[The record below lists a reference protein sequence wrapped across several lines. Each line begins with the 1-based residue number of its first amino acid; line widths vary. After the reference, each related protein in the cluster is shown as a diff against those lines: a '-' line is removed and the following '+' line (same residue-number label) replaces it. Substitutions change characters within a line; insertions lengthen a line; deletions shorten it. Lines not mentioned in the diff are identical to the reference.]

1 KHVSAPST
9 TRKKLFLMPNE
20 GRGDGAV
27 KIIDAGLCRFET
39 QAHDKEKEKIKS
51 RVLPDAQQQCG
62 ALISSLSFKP

>member
-1 KHVSAPST
+1 
-9 TRKKLFLMPNE
+9 MPNE

-39 QAHDKEKEKIKS
+39 QTHDKEKEKIKS

-62 ALISSLSFKP
+62 ALISSLNFEP

>member
-1 KHVSAPST
+1 
-9 TRKKLFLMPNE
+9 MPNE

-39 QAHDKEKEKIKS
+39 QTHDKEKEKMKS
-51 RVLPDAQQQCG
+51 RILPHAPRQRS